1 MLEAE
6 LVMAENKVRV
16 RFAPSPTGYP
26 HLGNIRTAL
35 FNWVFAR
42 HTHGVF
48 ILRIEDTDVARMVE
62 SATDVI
68 LESLRWLGLDWDE
81 GPYFQSQRL
90 ELYREAAER
99 LLKQGCAYRCYCSP
113 QRLESMRQEQI
124 KRKQPPGYDRLC
136 RNLTAKECAE
146 KEADGVIPVVRFK
159 SPVEGR
165 TSFSDLLRGEIVF
178 ENGTLDDFV
187 LLKSDGYPTYHL
199 ANVVDDHMMEI
210 SHVLRADEWLSS
222 TPRHILLYQALDW
235 QPPQFAHLPMILGP
249 DRSKLSKRH
258 GATSITEYK
267 ERGYLP
273 EAMFNFLALLGW
285 SLDDKTE
292 LMTPDEIV
300 KNFSL
305 ERISRTAAV
314 FNKDKLEWMNGV
326 YLRGLSVE
334 EFAHRAMPFL
344 DKGLPADVKRPLDA
358 NYLARIFPLIQ
369 ERARTLAE
377 VPQLSDFFF
386 VDKLEYDAEMLLEK
400 MDKSVA
406 IKSLQASL
414 ETLQSLGYVN
424 RSALEPERTKAM
436 LKMLKGLWW
445 DAVSLES
452 VFRPL
457 AEELKLKTS
466 VFFGLLRVAVTGRT
480 AAPPLFQTMDV
491 LGKGR
496 CLKRLSIALEKLGTS

>member
-6 LVMAENKVRV
+6 LIMPEKKVRV

-42 HTHGVF
+42 HNRGVF
-48 ILRIEDTDVARMVE
+48 ILRIEDTDVARAVE
-62 SATDVI
+62 GATDVI
-68 LESLRWLGLDWDE
+68 LNSLRWLGLDWDE

-90 ELYREAAER
+90 ELYRDAADK

-113 QRLESMRQEQI
+113 QRLESMRQEQM
-124 KRKQPPGYDRLC
+124 KRKQPPGYDRRC

-146 KEADGVIPVVRFK
+146 QEAGGVIPVVRFK
-159 SPVEGR
+159 SPTEGQ
-165 TSFSDLLRGEIVF
+165 TSFNDLLRGEIVF
-178 ENGTLDDFV
+178 ENSTLDDFV

-199 ANVVDDHMMEI
+199 ANIVDDHLMEI

-222 TPRHILLYQALDW
+222 TPRHVLLYQAMDW
-235 QPPQFAHLPMILGP
+235 LPPQFAHLPMILGP

-258 GATSITEYK
+258 GATSITEYR
-267 ERGYLP
+267 EQGYIP

-292 LMTPDEIV
+292 LLTRDEIV

-326 YLRGLSVE
+326 YLRSLSLE
-334 EFAHRAMPFL
+334 EFTRRAMPFL
-344 DKGLPADVKRPLDA
+344 EKGLPAEVKRPLDVS
-358 NYLARIFPLIQ
+358 YVSRIMPLVQ
-369 ERARTLAE
+369 ERAKTLAE

-386 VDKLEYDAEMLLEK
+386 VDMKYDTELLLSKIDKAE
-400 MDKSVA
+400 A
-406 IKSLQASL
+406 IKNLQAS
-414 ETLQSLGYVN
+414 VD
-424 RSALEPERTKAM
+424 AM
-436 LKMLKGLWW
+436 NGVKNW
-445 DAVSLES
+445 DAAMLES

-457 AEELKLKTS
+457 ADELKLKTS
-466 VFFGLLRVAVTGRT
+466 VFFGLLRVAITGRT
-480 AAPPLFQTMDV
+480 AAPPLFQTMEV
-491 LGKGR
+491 LGKEQ
-496 CLKRLSIALEKLGTS
+496 CLKRMKTALEKLGTS